1 VQGRIGGDFFLDTDF
16 VNVLTFTNYKSLIR
30 FVGESNFWVNRN
42 HLMQLANHLAQKKS
56 AILGC
61 WLNTIYESYPPETAI
76 FLRKEKDRFDNPA
89 GYRISAGLEGLYDA
103 LVQEMER
110 EKVLDWLDE
119 IIRIRALQNFTPAQ
133 ALAFIF
139 LLKNVI
145 RQELAEEIQKEN
157 LAAEILD
164 LESRIDGLALLGF
177 DVYTKR
183 REKIYEIKADEAKR
197 RISAFMR
204 KSGLSSDSL

>member
-1 VQGRIGGDFFLDTDF
+1 
-16 VNVLTFTNYKSLIR
+16 
-30 FVGESNFWVNRN
+30 
-42 HLMQLANHLAQKKS
+42 MQLATLLAQKKA
-56 AILGC
+56 AILGR
-61 WLNTIYESYPPETAI
+61 WLTMIYDSYPPETAI
-76 FLRKEKDRFDNPA
+76 FLRKEKNHFDNPM
-89 GYRISAGLEGLYDA
+89 GYRISEGLEGLYGA
-103 LVQEMER
+103 LLQELER
-110 EKVLDWLDE
+110 EQVLTCLDE
-119 IIRIRALQNFTPAQ
+119 IIRIRALQDFAPSQ

-177 DVYTKR
+177 DIYTKR

-197 RISAFMR
+197 RVSGLMR
-204 KSGLSSDSL
+204 KTGLTEDGLL